1 MKVAVIGLGKLGS
14 SISAVIASKK
24 IFVRGH
30 DIDKEKVIDFNRG
43 KPPVFENSLDN
54 LFKKNKK
61 YISAYKNVDEAIKFC
76 SIIFITVPTPS
87 EANGCFSLKYAK
99 DAFLKIALSI
109 KNNKNYHLIVFN
121 STVLPG
127 STRSVLVNLFEKIS
141 NKKLNKDFGVCYNPA
156 FIALGS
162 VVKDFS
168 NPDFVLIGE
177 SDKKA
182 GDLLKK
188 FYLKI
193 LKRKILFK
201 IMSIENAE
209 LAKIALN
216 AYITTKIT
224 FANMLSKIAE
234 KIPSGNI
241 DTITKAIGMDKRIG
255 EKYLSAGLGYGGP
268 CFPRD
273 NIALDYFA
281 KKIKVNFSIS
291 KLVHNFND
299 KIANNVILN
308 FMKDVSK
315 NKTIAVLGISYKT
328 GSNIL
333 DESQGFL
340 IAKLLSKRFKKVLC
354 YDPMASKI
362 DSINFSDNMELTN
375 NLHKSVANSS
385 VIIIANRDKRYSL
398 INSKNLRN
406 KRIIDCW
413 RLLNSKVYKKDYFSL
428 GVDENFAINKKNLE
442 RIWKQYKNN

>member
-14 SISAVIASKK
+14 SISAVIASKN

-43 KPPVFENSLDN
+43 KPPVFENSLDI

-61 YISAYKNVDEAIKFC
+61 YISAYKDVAETIKFC

-99 DAFLKIALSI
+99 DAFLKIAASI
-109 KNNKNYHLIVFN
+109 KNHKSYHLIVFN

-182 GDLLKK
+182 GDLLKR

-193 LKRKILFK
+193 LQKKILFK
-201 IMSIENAE
+201 TMSIENAE

-281 KKIKVNFSIS
+281 KKIKVNFPIS

-308 FMKDVSK
+308 FLKGISK

-354 YDPMASKI
+354 YDPMANKI
-362 DSINFSDNMELTN
+362 DDINFSDNMELTD
-375 NLHKSVANSS
+375 NLHKSVALSN
-385 VIIIANRDKRYSL
+385 VIIIANRDERYSL
-398 INSKNLRN
+398 INSKNLKN

-413 RLLNSKVYKKDYFSL
+413 RLLSSKVHKNNYFSL
-428 GVDENFAINKKNLE
+428 GVDDNFAINKKNLE
-442 RIWKQYKNN
+442 RIWKQYKNS